1 MLGQLLRFISELSQ
15 EAWEGLTK
23 AAAMAFVLA
32 ICALAMMF
40 KAQAAGLSPE
50 QLHIAR
56 ALSEAPAGIFL
67 IAALGVVLIE
77 SRGH

>member
-1 MLGQLLRFISELSQ
+1 
-15 EAWEGLTK
+15 
-23 AAAMAFVLA
+23 
-32 ICALAMMF
+32 MF
-40 KAQAAGLSPE
+40 KAQAAGLAPE

-67 IAALGVVLIE
+67 IAVLGVVLIE